1 MAIFAFL
8 FGSAVMRRLMLA
20 LALMAAASA
29 AVFYF
34 SSKERAIGAAN
45 VVVKIEAQNKAAA
58 NDADSAERLVR
69 QCYASGG
76 VWADGAG
83 HCARP

>member
-1 MAIFAFL
+1 VFIFSFL
-8 FGSAVMRRLMLA
+8 FGSQLMRRLMLV
-20 LALMAAASA
+20 LALSAAAGA
-29 AVFYF
+29 AMLYY
-34 SSKERAIGAAN
+34 SSKERAIGAAS